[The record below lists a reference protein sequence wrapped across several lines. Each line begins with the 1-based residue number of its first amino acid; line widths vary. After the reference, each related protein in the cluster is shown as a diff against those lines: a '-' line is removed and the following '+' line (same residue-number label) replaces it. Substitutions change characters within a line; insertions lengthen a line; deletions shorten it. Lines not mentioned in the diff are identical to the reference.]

1 MDLSQDV
8 VLVTGAASGSGAAHA
23 RAFIAAGARVVLGDV
38 LDEQGTAL
46 AGELGERARYVHLD
60 VSQEPHWAEA
70 IAATEQAFGIVTVLV
85 NNAGV
90 VHDAPLTDYELA
102 DWHRVLD
109 INLTGVFLGMKH
121 VAPGMK
127 SLRRGS
133 IINVSSVMGQRGAA
147 HSYSYV
153 ASKWGIRGLTR
164 SAAIELGGYG
174 VRVNTVLP
182 GFIQTAMTAA
192 DDPADLEI
200 PLRRSATP
208 EELAPTMLFLASD
221 ASSFMTAAELDV
233 NGGQLANIARYDAL
247 HGVDLT
253 TPVPD

>member
-1 MDLSQDV
+1 MDLNNDV
-8 VLVTGAASGSGAAHA
+8 VLVTGAARGSGAAHA
-23 RAFIAAGARVVLGDV
+23 RAFVNAGARVVLADV
-38 LDEQGTAL
+38 LDEQGRAE
-46 AGELGERARYVHLD
+46 ADALGERAHYVHLD
-60 VSQEPHWAEA
+60 VSKEPQWA
-70 IAATEQAFGIVTVLV
+70 AAVASTEQRFGTVTVLV

-90 VHDAPLTDYELA
+90 VHDSPLTEYELA
-102 DWHRVLD
+102 DWHRVID

-133 IINVSSVMGQRGAA
+133 IINVSSVMGHRGAA

-164 SAAIELGGYG
+164 SAAIELGGHG
-174 VRVNTVLP
+174 IRVNTVLP
-182 GFIQTAMTAA
+182 GFIQTDMTVQ

-200 PLRRSATP
+200 PLRRSASP
-208 EELAPTMLFLASD
+208 DELAPTMLFLASS

-233 NGGQLANIARYDAL
+233 NGGQTANIARYDAL

-253 TPVPD
+253 TPLPD